1 MGIIESYE
9 KYELDEIIKH
19 NIKND
24 LWIIINKKVYN
35 ITSFVKRH
43 PGDEKMFIR
52 HTGEDLNKSF
62 KMFKREHNTKRVK
75 LLMESLCIGILK

>member
-35 ITSFVKRH
+35 ITSFVKKH

-52 HTGEDLNKSF
+52 YTGEDLDQYF
-62 KMFKREHNTKRVK
+62 KMFKREHNTKEIK
-75 LLMESLCIGILK
+75 LQMKLLCIGVLK